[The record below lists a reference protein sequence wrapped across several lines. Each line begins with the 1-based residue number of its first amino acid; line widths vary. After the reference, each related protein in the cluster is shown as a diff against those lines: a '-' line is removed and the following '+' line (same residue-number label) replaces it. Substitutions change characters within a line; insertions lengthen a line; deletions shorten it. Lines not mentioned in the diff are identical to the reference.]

1 MFAAGD
7 GPGTS
12 LTFNISIV
20 NDDLVEGQEDI
31 DIMASIIA
39 GSGSFV
45 GGGTTANGTINIID
59 DDRMSWLL

>member
-12 LTFNISIV
+12 LTFNVPI
-20 NDDLVEGQEDI
+20 DLVEGQEDFGI
-31 DIMASIIA
+31 EATILG

-45 GGGTTANGTINIID
+45 GGGTTANGVITP
-59 DDRMSWLL
+59 RTHVQRGVK